1 MSRKGR
7 RRETGCVWLAPAW
20 FDAIRSHL
28 CKASL
33 WCVNQTLVWR
43 WRDWHRCILLPLEFS
58 FNTNFAQRLSFILE
72 RSSRSAQRHI
82 TKQIKV
88 PREYAAHIPSPNE
101 GAYQFK
107 FCWARVFDQTNCRW
121 EYFEL
126 EYLYRPNIWDIIKR
140 TDFLRWNF
148 KHGKSDTKTLL
159 YKTFVRPVLDFASSI
174 WDPHTGW

>member
-1 MSRKGR
+1 MRYASNQDFTVLNGSRWVEKEEGGR
-7 RRETGCVWLAPAW
+7 LDACDWLLHDSMRYDRIFVKPASDALIRRSYGVDETGTDVFFCPCFEL
-20 FDAIRSHL
+20 
-28 CKASL
+28 
-33 WCVNQTLVWR
+33 QTE
-43 WRDWHRCILLPLEFS
+43 PLEFS

-126 EYLYRPNIWDIIKR
+126 EYL
-140 TDFLRWNF
+140 
-148 KHGKSDTKTLL
+148 
-159 YKTFVRPVLDFASSI
+159 
-174 WDPHTGW
+174 